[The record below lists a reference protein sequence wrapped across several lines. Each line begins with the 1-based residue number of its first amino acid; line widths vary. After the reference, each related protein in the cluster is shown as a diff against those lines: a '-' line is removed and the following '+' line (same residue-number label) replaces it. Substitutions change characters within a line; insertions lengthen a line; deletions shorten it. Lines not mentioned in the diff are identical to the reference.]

1 MLKSRALVCL
11 LFLVGG
17 FSISS
22 RAVTADRVTR
32 PLSGGPRVTLKG
44 NVHRNAL
51 PEYDAGPVDPAMRLG
66 SITLL
71 TVPTAEQEK
80 ALSKLIADQQNPKSP
95 QYHKWLTPEQWADQ
109 FGLSQKDMQQITSWL
124 KSRGFTI
131 QNVARGRNWVVVSGT
146 AAQVASTFG
155 TQIHRYNIKGETHV
169 ANATSPKIPAALAGI
184 VTGIRGLNDFHLRP
198 RAKVR
203 PQYYFSDT
211 TYSAQFIAPGDLA
224 TIYDIN
230 ALYNG
235 TTVIDGTG
243 QKLAVIGQTDIY
255 LADITDFRTGF
266 GLSAISC
273 PTNTNGVITS
283 CNDPHLKYVVPAGLS
298 DPGVPLTGGDL
309 SEADLDIEMSSAVA
323 RGAQIVFVNAPA
335 TFNAQGN
342 LVSGGVWAAWYY
354 AVDQNLAPV
363 ISLSYGTCEFGDNNV
378 LTSAGAA
385 GADEV
390 ELQKANSEGI
400 TFVNST
406 GDAGAAECET
416 SNSTVNPGQLAT
428 QGLAVGYPAS
438 SPEVTGVG
446 GTSIPLANL
455 ASTSGYWNQT
465 NGTDGN
471 SVANGYIP
479 EQAWNDDLE
488 FYQDCQ
494 SGGYLVGQP
503 FCTGGNGTGTA
514 ITSEASAQNAIG
526 ISSSGG
532 GPSNCAQQDSTN
544 STCVAGFPKPSW
556 QTVTLSGEP
565 NARYSPDV
573 SFLATP
579 NFPGYIYCTAL
590 SELRLSG
597 TTSACAPGGATGI
610 SNALKLTDSQGNPTP
625 PIIGG
630 TSASAPIFAGMI
642 ALMNQYLLLDGDIS
656 TAGLGNVNP
665 KLYQLAS
672 NSSSGAFNKV
682 NVGDNNVYCEPGQPT
697 GMPSTIVCPTIGVF
711 GFSASTADAATG
723 YNLVTGL
730 GSVDANKLA
739 VAWAASY
746 VNFSVAPSP
755 SSVSVTAGQSTSP
768 TIITITPIKNY
779 TGPAT
784 YSCPS
789 GLPTGA
795 TCTFT
800 TVNATSSTLV
810 INTPP
815 NLAAA
820 SNIAVTVQA
829 TDTPSGTSKT
839 TTVNLS
845 VTPTT
850 EKFSLSSS
858 LGSSGSLSVTQGQ
871 TTGAVTLTVASTS
884 TPPFVS
890 SSQTALPLTYSCA
903 GLPSESTCNF
913 SPSSTSSAL
922 SVSLTI
928 TTTAPTGKLLRPLDR
943 GPSIFYAVL
952 FPGLLGIVVTLGTRK
967 RSLNAMRTLVL
978 IALLSVSALWM
989 ASCGGSSS
997 SNKNPGTPTGSYPIT
1012 INATTGGASPL
1023 TSSVKLTLNVQ

>member
-51 PEYDAGPVDPAMRLG
+51 PEYDAGPIDPAMRLG

-71 TVPTAEQEK
+71 TVPTAQQQK
-80 ALSKLIADQQNPKSP
+80 ALSQLIADQQNPKSP

-109 FGLSQKDMQQITSWL
+109 FGLSRNDVQQITSWL
-124 KSRGFTI
+124 KAQGFTI
-131 QNVARGRNWVVVSGT
+131 QSVARGRNWFVVSGT
-146 AAQVASTFG
+146 AAQVARTFG
-155 TQIHRYNIKGETHV
+155 TQIHRYNIKGEMRV
-169 ANATSPKIPAALAGI
+169 ANATAPKIPAALAGI
-184 VTGIRGLNDFHLRP
+184 VTGIRGLDDFHLRP

-203 PQYYFSDT
+203 PNYYFSDT
-211 TYSAQFIAPGDLA
+211 KYSAQFIAPGDLA
-224 TIYDIN
+224 ALYDIN
-230 ALYNG
+230 ALYSSS
-235 TTVIDGTG
+235 TPIDGTG

-283 CNDPHLKYVVPAGLS
+283 CSDPHFSYVVANGLT

-309 SEADLDIEMSSAVA
+309 SEADLDIELSTAVA

-335 TFNAQGN
+335 TFNGNN
-342 LVSGGVWAAWYY
+342 LVSGGVWSAWYY

-597 TTSACAPGGATGI
+597 TTIACAPGGATGI

-642 ALMNQYLLLDGDIS
+642 ALMNQYLLNNDNIS

-665 KLYQLAS
+665 ILYKLALTSA
-672 NSSSGAFNKV
+672 NGAFNKV
-682 NVGDNNVYCEPGQPT
+682 NVGDNNVYCSPNMPT
-697 GMPSTIVCPTIGVF
+697 GMPTSIQCPAAGVF
-711 GFSASTADAATG
+711 GFSASSSDAATG

-739 VAWAASY
+739 VALGDTI
-746 VNFSVAPSP
+746 VNFSVSP
-755 SSVSVTAGQSTSP
+755 SQSTVSTAAGETTSP
-768 TIITITPIKNY
+768 TTVAITPIKNY
-779 TGPAT
+779 VGPAT
-784 YSCPS
+784 YSCS
-789 GLPTGA
+789 GQPAGA

-800 TVNATSSTLV
+800 TVNSTSSTLV
-810 INTPP
+810 INTVP
-815 NLAAA
+815 NMAVV
-820 SNIAVTVQA
+820 SNTPVTVQA
-829 TDTPSGTSKT
+829 TDTVSGVAKT
-839 TTVNLS
+839 TTVTLS
-845 VTPTT
+845 VSKTT
-850 EKFSLSSS
+850 ESFALTSS
-858 LGSSGSLSVTQGQ
+858 LGSNASLAVTQGQ
-871 TTGAVTLTVASTS
+871 TSGPVNLTVVSTS

-890 SSQTALPLTYSCA
+890 GSSTALPLTYTCG

-913 SPSSTSSAL
+913 SPSSTTAAL

-928 TTTAPTGKLLRPLDR
+928 STTAPTGKLIRPLDR

-952 FPGLLGIVVTLGTRK
+952 FPGLFGIVVTFGARK
-967 RSLNAMRTLVL
+967 RSLNAMRMLVL
-978 IALLSVSALWM
+978 IALLSMSAVWM

>member
-1 MLKSRALVCL
+1 MSKSRALVCL

-17 FSISS
+17 ISISS
-22 RAVTADRVTR
+22 HAVTADRITH
-32 PLSGGPRVTLKG
+32 PLSAGPTIALKG

-51 PEYDAGPVDPAMRLG
+51 PEYDAGPVDPAMLFG

-71 TVPTAEQEK
+71 TVPTAQQQK
-80 ALSKLIADQQNPKSP
+80 ALSQLVADQQNPKSP

-109 FGLSQKDMQQITSWL
+109 FGLSHNDIQQITSWL
-124 KSRGFTI
+124 KAQGFTV

-146 AAQVASTFG
+146 AAQVARTFG
-155 TQIHRYNIKGETHV
+155 TQLHRYSVKGEMHV
-169 ANATSPKIPAALAGI
+169 ANATAPKIPAALAGI

-203 PQYYFSDT
+203 PNYYSST
-211 TYSAQFIAPGDLA
+211 LQAQFIAPGDLA

-235 TTVIDGTG
+235 STAIDGTG

-255 LADITDFRTGF
+255 VADISNFRTGF

-273 PTNTNGVITS
+273 SGTTASGVITACS
-283 CNDPHLKYVVPAGLS
+283 DPHFSYVVADGLK
-298 DPGVPLTGGDL
+298 DPGTTLSGDL
-309 SEADLDIEMSSAVA
+309 SEADLDIELSTAVA

-335 TFNAQGN
+335 TFNGNN
-342 LVSGGVWAAWYY
+342 LVSGGVWEAWYY

-378 LTSAGAA
+378 LTSTGTA

-390 ELQKANSEGI
+390 ELKKANSEGI

-406 GDAGAAECET
+406 GDTGAAECDFGGT
-416 SNSTVNPGQLAT
+416 NGTLISPGQLAT
-428 QGLAVGYPAS
+428 QGLALGYPAS

-446 GTSIPLANL
+446 GTAIPITNFG
-455 ASTSGYWNQT
+455 TNYWTQT

-471 SVANGYIP
+471 SVVANSYIP

-488 FYQDCQ
+488 FYEACQ
-494 SGGYLVGQP
+494 GNNIS
-503 FCTGGNGTGTA
+503 FCTTGNNTGVP
-514 ITSEASAQNAIG
+514 ITSEATAQNAIG
-526 ISSSGG
+526 ISSTGG
-532 GPSNCAQQDSTN
+532 GPSNCAQQSADN
-544 STCVAGFPKPSW
+544 STCIAGFSKPSW
-556 QTVTLSGEP
+556 QTVTLSGQP
-565 NARYSPDV
+565 SVRYSPDV

-579 NFPGYIYCTAL
+579 NFPGYIFCTEL
-590 SELRLSG
+590 SELPGDSG
-597 TTSACAPGGATGI
+597 TGSACASGI
-610 SNALKLTDSQGNPTP
+610 ANALTLPVP

-642 ALMNQYLLLDGDIS
+642 ALMNQYLLVDGDIS
-656 TAGLGNVNP
+656 TPGLGNVNQ
-665 KLYQLAS
+665 KLYQLAA
-672 NSSSGAFNKV
+672 NSSNGAFNKI
-682 NVGDNNVYCEPGQPT
+682 NVGDNNVYCSPNTPT
-697 GMPSTIVCPTIGVF
+697 GMPTSIQCPTTGVF
-711 GFSASTADAATG
+711 GFSASTSDATTG

-746 VNFSVAPSP
+746 VNFSVSPSP
-755 SSVSVTAGQSTSP
+755 ASVSVAAGQSTNP
-768 TIITITPIKNY
+768 TTITITPIKNY

-789 GLPTGA
+789 GPSGA

-800 TVNATSSTLV
+800 TVNSTSSTLV
-810 INTPP
+810 INT
-815 NLAAA
+815 AADMA
-820 SNIAVTVQA
+820 AVSNAVVTVQA
-829 TDTPSGTSKT
+829 TDTVSGLAKT

-845 VTPTT
+845 VTKTT
-850 EKFSLSSS
+850 ESFSLTSS
-858 LGSSGSLSVTQGQ
+858 LGSNASLAVTQGQ
-871 TTGAVTLTVASTS
+871 TSGPVNLTVSSTS

-890 SSQTALPLTYSCA
+890 GSQTALPLTYSCA

-913 SPSSTSSAL
+913 LPSSTTAAL

-928 TTTAPTGKLLRPLDR
+928 TTTAPTGKLIRPLDR

-952 FPGLLGIVVTLGTRK
+952 FPGLLGIVVTLGARR
-967 RSLNAMRTLVL
+967 RSLNAMRMLVL
-978 IALLSVSALWM
+978 ITLLIVSALWM
-989 ASCGGSSS
+989 TSCGGSSS